1 MTATPL
7 TPGLNV
13 DHQCLHAFARD
24 RAFFSLVQSHSKET
38 ESNIAIGGCKGGKW
52 HVTSVAGVFFAI
64 TGTLLATQPW
74 MPERVGQAGLVGQMC
89 WSAWLPGPWLCSAG
103 AAPLGGTPEH

>member
-64 TGTLLATQPW
+64 TGTLLATQP
-74 MPERVGQAGLVGQMC
+74 ANCICANIL
-89 WSAWLPGPWLCSAG
+89 L
-103 AAPLGGTPEH
+103 